1 MVKIQKLLK
10 AILEGMTEKKA
21 KNIVKI
27 DFKGTQNS
35 ITDFFI
41 ICEAETDRQ
50 VEAVADSVELFVRK
64 ETGDK
69 AFHKEGYENAE
80 WIILDYFDV
89 VVHVFRS
96 EFRNTYK
103 LEDLWADAEITEINV
118 KYSSVEN

>member
-50 VEAVADSVELFVRK
+50 VEAVADSVERFVRK

-69 AFHKEGYENAE
+69 VFHKEGYDNAE

-103 LEDLWADAEITEINV
+103 LEDLWADAEISEIKV